1 MKVIKK
7 KGSMLIECMLSIF
20 IISITIIS
28 FAGVNKEDVNS
39 FKSRNEVRENN
50 ILMNNIINE
59 IKFNTTIE
67 ELENKLIGNK
77 IVIGIGENILSDLK
91 TKDVLNIKDNF
102 NKKVIEVE
110 KVSGTLEKINLRI
123 SFVENGNKI
132 LKEEVEKELWME
144 QREKKMVLH

>member
-7 KGSMLIECMLSIF
+7 KGIMLLECMLSIF
-20 IISITIIS
+20 IILITIIS

-59 IKFNTTIE
+59 IKFNTTID